1 MTLPPPKVCQRIRKL
16 HAMVGSSSPKE
27 AHNARDK
34 LNHLLAEHGLPRIL
48 TADGDTG
55 EVRDAGTGA
64 AAPANAPTED
74 DIPDLLGLILRLI
87 EDHISTTAEERLA
100 IALWILHCWV
110 FDRFAVTPRLALIS
124 PVRGCGKTITL
135 SLIELLIPEGSR
147 TDNTT
152 AAAIYY
158 ALDRRQHTVL
168 LVDEADGLDLSR
180 NNVLR
185 SLFNSGHRRGGSIN
199 RFVGGRPQR
208 YRTFAPLAIA
218 AIGMLQ
224 LPLLHRA
231 VVINMQRSSAQLRR
245 LDETRL
251 VFHLAR
257 QGIQKWAASCTLAA
271 DPEMPPVL
279 RNRAADNWRVLL
291 SIADDLGY
299 SEAARSAAVTL
310 CANRPDEDPGI
321 VLLAD
326 IRTAFQARGVD
337 RIASSALAE
346 ALVGLDDGPWNE
358 WRGPNDDRPAR
369 KLTQGE
375 MAGLLRPIGIG
386 RKRSGRQVA
395 SSAVRVVVAICAR
408 NSRRRGALTARRLT
422 HRHSRAKSSSCPGR
436 EPYWC
441 RPDASAA
448 SVRR

>member
-27 AHNARDK
+27 AHNAHDK
-34 LNHLLAEHGLPRIL
+34 LNHLLAEHGLTWNDLPRIL

-64 AAPANAPTED
+64 AAPAAAPTED

-124 PVRGCGKTITL
+124 PVRGCGKTVTL

-218 AIGMLQ
+218 AIGMLP

-245 LDETRL
+245 LDETSL

-291 SIADDLGY
+291 SVADDLGY

-310 CANRPDEDPGI
+310 CANRPDEDPGV

-326 IRTAFQARGVD
+326 IRTVFQARGVD
-337 RIASSALAE
+337 RIASLALVE
-346 ALVGLDDGPWNE
+346 ALVGMDDGLAWNE

-375 MAGLLRPIGIG
+375 MAGLLRPFEIRPKTIWPA
-386 RKRSGRQVA
+386 GRQL
-395 SSAVRVVVAICAR
+395 
-408 NSRRRGALTARRLT
+408 GG
-422 HRHSRAKSSSCPGR
+422 KSSRGYMRSQFEEPWRAYCPATDTPTQPSKIIQLPG
-436 EPYWC
+436 P
-441 RPDASAA
+441 
-448 SVRR
+448 